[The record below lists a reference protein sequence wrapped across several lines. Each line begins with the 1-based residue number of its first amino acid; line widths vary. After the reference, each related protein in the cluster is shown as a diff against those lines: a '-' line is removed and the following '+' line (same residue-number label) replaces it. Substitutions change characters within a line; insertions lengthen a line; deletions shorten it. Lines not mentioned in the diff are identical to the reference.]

1 MNAYDVLKYGNL
13 TLLKTIEGLPE
24 ADWMAGGLCG
34 WWSVK
39 DIMAHLTSFEH
50 VLVQVLTSFL
60 GGGPTPTFDQYTSLN
75 GDQFNQVQVGLRK
88 DKTPA
93 EVLAEYHDRQACTM
107 TLVAQIPPETLRQP
121 GTIPWYGMEYSLDDF
136 ITYAYYG
143 HKREHSAQIAVFR
156 DQIKR

>member
-1 MNAYDVLKYGNL
+1 MNAHDVLKYGNL

-24 ADWMAGGLCG
+24 ADWMAGGVCG

-39 DIMAHLTSFEH
+39 DIVAHLTSFEH
-50 VLVQVLTSFL
+50 VLVEVLSFFL
-60 GGGPTPTFDQYTSLN
+60 GGGPTPTLDQYTSLN
-75 GDQFNQVQVGLRK
+75 GDQFNQVQVSLRQ
-88 DKTPA
+88 DKSPA
-93 EVLAEYHDRQACTM
+93 EVLSEYHDRQACTM
-107 TLVAQIPPETLRQP
+107 TLVARIPPETLRLP

-143 HKREHSAQIAVFR
+143 HKREHSAQIASFR